1 MKSAIIQAVDLVK
14 ECKPVMVQLEEARNQ
29 LREQVTLI
37 KETERIPLMDAVGRI
52 LAEDGVAVQ
61 DQPPFSRSP
70 LDGYAVRGKDTKGAS
85 LNQPKRLTVIGNVYA
100 GQVFGGTVRE
110 NEAVRIMTGA
120 PIPDGAD
127 TVIRQEDSDYGMKQV
142 KIYRES
148 KPYENYCPQG
158 EDYKKGTVLLKK
170 GCVLDGVS
178 IAVLASLG
186 NDLVSVYRKPK
197 IAVISTGDEV
207 IQPGNLLQP
216 GKIYDSNL
224 HFICGRLKEL
234 GITPIAYGH
243 CEDEVEKM
251 ITQLERFAAQADL
264 IITTGGV
271 SVGQKDIMHEV
282 VERLHAKQLFW
293 KVAIKP
299 GAPILA
305 AVYKG
310 VLMVCLSG
318 NPFGAAANFEL
329 FVRPVLAALTG
340 DSRWE
345 LKVQKAFLQSDY
357 KKHGKYRRF
366 LRGYTENGK
375 VWIPSGNHASGV
387 LASMIGCNCLIELS
401 QDGARK
407 GEEVWIHLL

>member
-1 MKSAIIQAVDLVK
+1 
-14 ECKPVMVQLEEARNQ
+14 MVQLEEARKQ
-29 LREQVTLI
+29 LQEQVTPI
-37 KETERIPLMDAVGRI
+37 AEVERIPLMDAVGRI

-70 LDGYAVRGKDTKGAS
+70 LDGYAVRGNDTKGAS
-85 LNQPKRLTVIGNVYA
+85 FDKPKSFTVIGKVYA
-100 GQVFGGTVRE
+100 GEVFCGTIQE

-127 TVIRQEDSDYGMKQV
+127 TVIRQEDSDYGMDQV
-142 KIYRES
+142 RIYKES

-170 GCVLDGVS
+170 GCVLDGIS
-178 IAVLASLG
+178 IAVLASIG
-186 NDLVSVYRKPK
+186 KDWVTVYRKPR

-207 IQPGNLLQP
+207 VQPGNLLRP

-234 GITPIAYGH
+234 GVAPIAYGH

-251 ITQLERFAAQADL
+251 TVKVEQFAAQADL

-293 KVAIKP
+293 KVALKP
-299 GAPILA
+299 GAPTLA
-305 AVYKG
+305 AVYKDIPII
-310 VLMVCLSG
+310 CLSG

-329 FVRPVLAALTG
+329 LVRPVLAALTG
-340 DSRWE
+340 NSRWE
-345 LKVQKAFLQSDY
+345 LKTQKAFLQNDY

-401 QDGARK
+401 RDGAMK
-407 GEEVWIHLL
+407 GEEVWIYLL

>member
-1 MKSAIIQAVDLVK
+1 
-14 ECKPVMVQLEEARNQ
+14 MVQLEEARNQ

-207 IQPGNLLQP
+207 MQPGNSLKP

-234 GITPIAYGH
+234 GVTPIAYGH

-251 ITQLERFAAQADL
+251 TAQVELFAAQADL
-264 IITTGGV
+264 ILTTGGV

-293 KVAIKP
+293 KVALKP
-299 GAPILA
+299 GAPTLA

-310 VLMVCLSG
+310 IPMICLSG

-329 FVRPVLAALTG
+329 LVRPTIAALTG
-340 DSRWE
+340 NNRWE
-345 LKVQKAFLQSDY
+345 LKTQKAFLQNDY